1 MLAKADRA
9 AMPAQQAGFPLLHPI
24 RSQTREPE
32 ILNTA
37 FARDGIRIQTGR
49 VDTMENRNN
58 IIAGWV
64 LGAGIVALGSSILFG
79 KMFHGEVPHEGHE
92 GYAIVA
98 EEAAPTGAAVVPLA
112 TLLASGDAAKGAETF
127 KKCVACHT
135 IDAGA
140 ANGTGPNLHG
150 VLGKAKAS
158 HAGFSYSDGLK
169 GKGGNWTIEE
179 LNEWLTSTTKFAP
192 GTKMNFAL
200 PKPEDRANVI
210 LYINSQGS
218 NLPLPAP
225 PAEGAAPVA
234 GADAAKTDVAAP
246 AAKAEGA
253 AK

>member
-9 AMPAQQAGFPLLHPI
+9 AMPAQQAGFPHLHPI

-32 ILNTA
+32 ILKTA
-37 FARDGIRIQTGR
+37 IARDGIRIQTGR
-49 VDTMENRNN
+49 VDTMENRSN

-79 KMFHGEVPHEGHE
+79 KVFHGEVPAEGHE

-98 EEAAPTGAAVVPLA
+98 EEPASTGAAVVPLA
-112 TLLASGDAAKGAETF
+112 TLLASADAAKGAETF
-127 KKCVACHT
+127 KKCVTCHS
-135 IDAGA
+135 IDAGG
-140 ANGTGPNLHG
+140 ANGTGPNLNA

-158 HAGFSYSDGLK
+158 HAGFAYSDGLK
-169 GKGGNWTIEE
+169 AKGGNWTFDE
-179 LNEWLTSTTKFAP
+179 LNEWLTNPKKFVAGNKMTFP
-192 GTKMNFAL
+192 GLNKA
-200 PKPEDRANVI
+200 EDRANVL

-225 PAEGAAPVA
+225 PAEGAAPDTA
-234 GADAAKTDVAAP
+234 KTADATSAAKTG
-246 AAKAEGA
+246 GA